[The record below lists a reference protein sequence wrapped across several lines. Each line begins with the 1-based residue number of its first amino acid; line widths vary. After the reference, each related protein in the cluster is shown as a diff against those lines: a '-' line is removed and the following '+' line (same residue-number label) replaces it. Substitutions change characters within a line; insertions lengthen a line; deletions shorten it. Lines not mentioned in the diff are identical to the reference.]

1 MITDLNTIFRL
12 IVATVLSGMI
22 GFEREMHGRAAG
34 LRTHV
39 LVGVGSTLI
48 MLTYLHIFDMY
59 IYRVPLDPTRI
70 AANVIAGIG
79 FLGAGTIIRAG
90 SSIKG
95 LTTAA
100 SIWTVAAIGLAVGCG
115 YYLGAFFTTVIM
127 LIALLF
133 FRKIESAV
141 VQRKD

>member
-1 MITDLNTIFRL
+1 
-12 IVATVLSGMI
+12 
-22 GFEREMHGRAAG
+22 
-34 LRTHV
+34 
-39 LVGVGSTLI
+39 
-48 MLTYLHIFDMY
+48 
-59 IYRVPLDPTRI
+59 
-70 AANVIAGIG
+70 VIAGIG